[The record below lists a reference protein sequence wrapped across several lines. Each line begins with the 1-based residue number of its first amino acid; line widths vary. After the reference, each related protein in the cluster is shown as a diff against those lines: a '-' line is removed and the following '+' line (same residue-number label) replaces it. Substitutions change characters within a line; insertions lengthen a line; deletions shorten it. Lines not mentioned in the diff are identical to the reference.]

1 MKQNY
6 IAPEME
12 IVEMELEAIISMSIN
27 MQEQGDENED
37 FARGRRGTWGN
48 LWG

>member
-1 MKQNY
+1 MKHNY
-6 IAPEME
+6 IVPEME

-37 FARGRRGTWGN
+37 FAQGRRGTWGN
-48 LWG
+48 LWE